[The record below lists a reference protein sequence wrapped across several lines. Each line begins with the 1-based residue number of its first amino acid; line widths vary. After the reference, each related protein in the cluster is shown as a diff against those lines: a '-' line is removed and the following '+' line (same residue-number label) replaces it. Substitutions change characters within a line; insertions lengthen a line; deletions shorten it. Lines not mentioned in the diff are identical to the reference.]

1 MKETEKQSMRA
12 VAILLCIFVAFVASA
27 GAISTLEPIYVICG
41 ILNALIAAWIIYKKI
56 KES

>member
-12 VAILLCIFVAFVASA
+12 VAMLLCIFVAFVASA
-27 GAISTLEPIYVICG
+27 GAISTLEPIYVIRG
-41 ILNALIAAWIIYKKI
+41 ILNALVTSWSVYKKI

>member
-12 VAILLCIFVAFVASA
+12 VAMLVCVFVSFVASA

-41 ILNALIAAWIIYKKI
+41 ILNALLISWVTYKQI
-56 KES
+56 KKL